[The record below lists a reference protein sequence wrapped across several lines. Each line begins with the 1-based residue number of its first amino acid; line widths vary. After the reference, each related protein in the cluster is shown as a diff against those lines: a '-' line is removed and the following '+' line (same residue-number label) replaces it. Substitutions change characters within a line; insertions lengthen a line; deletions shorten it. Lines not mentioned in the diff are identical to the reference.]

1 MCYIRSPSK
10 LIHVYKHTH
19 KEIYKYPPTHTHQ
32 WSQWTMPEPSTVSSS
47 AWDHVARITHCSHT
61 SSSQLSCPHYTITQ
75 VAICGSRI
83 SIPALLLS
91 DISSKEESSSSS
103 RKIRWLTR
111 LFNSDGSHWWFSRT
125 ANLNRILMGDC
136 LGLPLHIYAALSV
149 VVMLGYM
156 IRSVLTATAR

>member
-1 MCYIRSPSK
+1 MCTNTHTKRYIN
-10 LIHVYKHTH
+10 T
-19 KEIYKYPPTHTHQ
+19 PPTHTHQ

-61 SSSQLSCPHYTITQ
+61 SSPHYTITQ

-111 LFNSDGSHWWFSRT
+111 LFNSDGSHWGFSRT

-136 LGLPLHIYAALSV
+136 LGLPLHINAALSV

-156 IRSVLTATAR
+156 IRSMLTATAR

>member
-1 MCYIRSPSK
+1 MCTNTHTKRYIN
-10 LIHVYKHTH
+10 T
-19 KEIYKYPPTHTHQ
+19 PPHTHTHQ

-111 LFNSDGSHWWFSRT
+111 LFNSDGSHWGFSRT

-136 LGLPLHIYAALSV
+136 LGLPLHINAALSV

-156 IRSVLTATAR
+156 IRSMLTATAR